1 MVTSIDIDEALFLK
15 AWGLSGL
22 RTKKAFFEEAMRVY
36 VRLHEQAGVR
46 ALRGQLSWPEEPEAR
61 GAKRGAR
68 GANPR

>member
-15 AWGLSGL
+15 PWGLSGL

-68 GANPR
+68 GADPR